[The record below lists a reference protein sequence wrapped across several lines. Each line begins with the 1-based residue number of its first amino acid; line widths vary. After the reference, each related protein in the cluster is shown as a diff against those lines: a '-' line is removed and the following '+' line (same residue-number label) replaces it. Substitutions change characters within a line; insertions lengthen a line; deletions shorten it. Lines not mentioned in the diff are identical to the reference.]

1 MIYVPIENI
10 KKEENDERIAPM
22 KQPIKSGA
30 KTKSV

>member
-1 MIYVPIENI
+1 MIYVSTDNI
-10 KKEENDERIAPM
+10 KKEENDERIAQM